1 MEINFDTAVGHAR
14 ALARNFRTAH
24 PEASD
29 VLTADYVAECMVEF
43 TKRARTAQ
51 GVAKDYDSW
60 YADAI
65 VNLY

>member
-1 MEINFDTAVGHAR
+1 MEINHDTAVGHAR

-29 VLTADYVAECMVEF
+29 QSTADYVATHMVEF
-43 TKRARTAQ
+43 VKRARNAHDLPT
-51 GVAKDYDSW
+51 DYGSW
-60 YADAI
+60 YADTI